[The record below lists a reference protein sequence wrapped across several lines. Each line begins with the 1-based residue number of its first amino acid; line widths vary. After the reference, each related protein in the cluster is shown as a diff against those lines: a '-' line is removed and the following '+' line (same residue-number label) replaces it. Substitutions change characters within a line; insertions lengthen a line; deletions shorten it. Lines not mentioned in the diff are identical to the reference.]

1 MAAKRSLAQ
10 LAYLGTSVALALKKP
25 IVLTTYVYIYI
36 YAFVYASGA
45 RHAARGGL
53 RPAGRLGGAPLR
65 AIRLHTSINST

>member
-36 YAFVYASGA
+36 YIYMHLFMPQERDMLREEVSDLQVAS
-45 RHAARGGL
+45 AAR
-53 RPAGRLGGAPLR
+53 P
-65 AIRLHTSINST
+65 SEQ